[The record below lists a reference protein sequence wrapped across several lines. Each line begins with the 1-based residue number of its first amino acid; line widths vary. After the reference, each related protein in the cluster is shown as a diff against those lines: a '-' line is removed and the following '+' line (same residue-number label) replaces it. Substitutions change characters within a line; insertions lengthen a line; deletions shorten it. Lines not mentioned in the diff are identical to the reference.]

1 MWVLVWMN
9 VVTVN
14 INGSLH
20 HSGQSFSFLA
30 ALGIGFNE
38 EITKALPILVAGL
51 VLRKWR

>member
-20 HSGQSFSFLA
+20 HSGQSFSLRHSILA
-30 ALGIGFNE
+30 ADHPRHRE
-38 EITKALPILVAGL
+38 RQVVES
-51 VLRKWR
+51 WRVTVGGG